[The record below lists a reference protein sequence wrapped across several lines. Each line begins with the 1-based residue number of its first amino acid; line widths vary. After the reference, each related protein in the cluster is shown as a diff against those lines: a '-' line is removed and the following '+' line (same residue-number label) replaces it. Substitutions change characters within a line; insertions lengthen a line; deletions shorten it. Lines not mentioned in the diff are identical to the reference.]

1 MNQPSA
7 AIDQSDLNTPFGYPI
22 ENKKFWI
29 MTIGTTGFWLIYW
42 AYRNFKAFET
52 KTLNHPK
59 LYAFMHAFF
68 LNISLHRLMSL
79 IEMKTGDYRINISF
93 PKIIFSIAFL
103 ALSVVENY
111 FSKGI
116 LVIELSCQALRL
128 LIAFYI
134 QRTIFDTNQKYRPET
149 VYETK
154 YSWKEIGAIILT
166 VIFILGVNGLKSISS
181 TS

>member
-1 MNQPSA
+1 MNQPSTPLE
-7 AIDQSDLNTPFGYPI
+7 QSDLKEPFGYPI
-22 ENKKFWI
+22 DNKKFWI
-29 MTIGTTGFWLIYW
+29 MSIGTTGFWLIYW
-42 AYRNFKAFET
+42 AYRNFKAFEI
-52 KTLNHPK
+52 KHLNHPK

-79 IEMKTGDYRINISF
+79 IEIKTAEYRINIRF
-93 PKIIFSIAFL
+93 PKIILCIAFL
-103 ALSVVENY
+103 VLSVIENY
-111 FSKGI
+111 FSKGM
-116 LVIELSCQALRL
+116 LVIELTCQILRL
-128 LIAFYI
+128 LIAYYI

-166 VIFILGVNGLKSISS
+166 VILILGINALKSVSS